1 MRKILAII
9 ALLLATPA
17 AAQNYQATQGAGTT
31 FGSKLVT
38 AVNYPQFVLC
48 DPTTPSQCVG
58 VNASG
63 QMTIV
68 GTGTFATQ
76 SAITAAAAAIAN
88 GASVAQ
94 GSTTDTPCTL
104 PSSATACSQ
113 VAVEKAIANAVNSPV
128 PAGTNIIGKVGI
140 DQTTPGTT
148 NAVSLQY
155 GSTASVADP
164 CQTATKVYTPI
175 NTVTANNTIIA
186 GVSAKKKY
194 ICYIFIYPGAAV
206 NFAVYQA
213 TTGTS
218 CATAAADIFGGH
230 TTATGFLATATA
242 GFVAGNG
249 AAAIA
254 ATNTVNTDIC
264 ITNGGT
270 VQLSGAVVTVDQ

>member
-1 MRKILAII
+1 MFRK
-9 ALLLATPA
+9 LLLVA
-17 AAQNYQATQGAGTT
+17 ALSLVS
-31 FGSKLVT
+31 GS
-38 AVNYPQFVLC
+38 A
-48 DPTTPSQCVG
+48 
-58 VNASG
+58 
-63 QMTIV
+63 
-68 GTGTFATQ
+68 FATCGAIPLTIKDAGGNTQ
-76 SAITAAAAAIAN
+76 SI
-88 GASVAQ
+88 
-94 GSTTDTPCTL
+94 
-104 PSSATACSQ
+104 SSATAGDGNCKTYIDADTSSQ
-113 VAVEKAIANAVNSPV
+113 LHTDLTAAV
-128 PAGTNIIGKVGI
+128 PAGTNLIGKVGV

-148 NAVSLQY
+148 NAVSVQY
-155 GSTASVADP
+155 GSTASIADP
-164 CQTATKVYTPI
+164 CQTAAKVYTPI